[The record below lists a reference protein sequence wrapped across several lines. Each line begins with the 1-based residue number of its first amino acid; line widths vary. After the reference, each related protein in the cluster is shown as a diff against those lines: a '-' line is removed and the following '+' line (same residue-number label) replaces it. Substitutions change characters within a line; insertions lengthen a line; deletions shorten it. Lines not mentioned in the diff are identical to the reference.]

1 MKTKFNF
8 QWVIKNEFSSVCSLK
23 AFKFILVVWKK
34 KKGVCTACEWTSLL
48 LFTLPISFSGSDS
61 HKLPK
66 QLLYIVPFVLPILG
80 CSPLSQLL
88 YGGHLKG
95 FTGLGVSSEKCFLFP
110 IQIRCSPTASLLREG
125 AELHHPLGAVP
136 VLLGGIWDGE
146 PLHTH
151 WLCEQKFPEGRSG
164 GKAFIR
170 SWKFA
175 FLLGCVCVN
184 SECCLWSCC
193 LRLNPDFKQMS
204 SGTKR
209 AYCFSVHVGFGCL
222 LLDHRAG
229 LLQCTKLF
237 LLKG

>member
-1 MKTKFNF
+1 MRHLYLHTFPCSEFVKAVLVQLKQSCYQLALASMKTKFNF
-8 QWVIKNEFSSVCSLK
+8 QWVIKNEFSIVSVVSKLLSL
-23 AFKFILVVWKK
+23 FLLPEKK

-136 VLLGGIWDGE
+136 VLLGGI
-146 PLHTH
+146 
-151 WLCEQKFPEGRSG
+151 
-164 GKAFIR
+164 
-170 SWKFA
+170 
-175 FLLGCVCVN
+175 
-184 SECCLWSCC
+184 
-193 LRLNPDFKQMS
+193 
-204 SGTKR
+204 
-209 AYCFSVHVGFGCL
+209 
-222 LLDHRAG
+222 
-229 LLQCTKLF
+229 
-237 LLKG
+237 